1 METQLTLLSQIAQRD
16 KQVKLM
22 NLIRLLNEENLK
34 DCFYQLQKNKA
45 VGVDG
50 VTFQEYESNLER
62 NLQDLVNRLKSWSY
76 HPKPVR
82 RVYIPKSNGKW
93 RPIGIPSLEDK
104 IVQMAVKRI
113 LEAIYET
120 VFLPCSF
127 GFRPKKGAHQA
138 IETLNT
144 MIRKERVNCILDAD
158 IQDFF
163 GSVHHKILLQALQVR
178 IGDRQLI
185 RLIVRFLKA
194 GVMEEGIVRIDSS
207 GAPQG
212 GVLSPV
218 LSNVYLHYVLDTWL
232 VRYSKKTKG
241 FVGLIR
247 YCDDFVVGVQCYDEG
262 EQLLKDI
269 RERFRTCGLTLSEK
283 KTHLITFG
291 RFGIKRSQKTGNK
304 PDTFDFLGFT
314 HYQTVDRQ
322 GFFRVGRKTNRKRFN
337 QSIRLMKQWIQEN
350 RNRMKIHYLWKLLS
364 AKLMGHYLYYGIGG
378 NSRSIQRYHHEVEGI
393 IFKWL
398 NRRSQRKSFNW
409 KEFHRYL
416 VLYPLPKPKIY
427 HPYE

>member
-16 KQVKLM
+16 KQVKLT

-34 DCFYQLQKNKA
+34 DCFYQLKRNKA
-45 VGVDG
+45 SGVDG
-50 VTFQEYESNLER
+50 VTFQEYESNLES

-82 RVYIPKSNGKW
+82 RVYIPKSNGKM

-120 VFLPCSF
+120 IFLPCSF
-127 GFRPKKGAHQA
+127 GFRPGKGAHQA
-138 IETLNT
+138 LKELDG
-144 MIRKERVNCILDAD
+144 MIRKKKVNYILDAD
-158 IQDFF
+158 IHDFF

-178 IGDRQLI
+178 IGDQQLI

-194 GVMEEGIVRIDSS
+194 GVMEEGIVHIDTF

-218 LSNVYLHYVLDTWL
+218 LSNIYLHYVLDTWMI
-232 VRYSKKTKG
+232 RYSKKIKG
-241 FVGLIR
+241 YVGLIR
-247 YCDDFVVGVQCYDEG
+247 YCDDFVMGIQYYNDG
-262 EQLLKDI
+262 KQLLKDI
-269 RERFRTCGLTLSEK
+269 KERFRTCGLTLAEEK
-283 KTHLITFG
+283 TRLITFG
-291 RFGIKRSQKTGNK
+291 RFGVERSKIAGNK

-314 HYQTVDRQ
+314 HFQTVDRQ
-322 GFFRVGRKTNRKRFN
+322 GIFQVGRKTNRKRFN
-337 QSIRLMKQWIQEN
+337 RSLRLMKQWIQEN

-378 NSRSIQRYHHEVEGI
+378 NYRSIQRYYNEVKNI
-393 IFKWL
+393 LFKWI
-398 NRRSQRKSFNW
+398 NRRSQRRSFNW
-409 KEFHRYL
+409 EEFSKYL